1 MVGHILELTRNG
13 LTVHKRRGFLVIE
26 EKGLELGRLATE
38 DIEAVLASSPGV
50 SWSGTALA
58 ELAAHQ
64 IPVMF
69 LGQNFSPIA
78 VVLPLDGHHVQ
89 AERFRAQADASLPLR
104 KQAWATLVRHKIAA
118 QAKVLDRLA
127 LPSER
132 VHRLA
137 ATVRSGDPSNIEA
150 QAAQIYWPLLLG
162 KGFRRDRESPGA
174 NALLNYGYAI
184 LRAATARAIVAA
196 GLHPSLSLHHRSGGD
211 ALALADDLME
221 PFRPTI
227 DLVVHDLMAA
237 GVEKVEDGREALV
250 GCMSADFPTRNG
262 ATPLS
267 HVLTRLSQSLAQSFL
282 DRKLSL
288 AFPSHPIPLEAS
300 DDDQVL
306 Q

>member
-1 MVGHILELTRNG
+1 MVGRILELTRNG
-13 LTVHKRRGFLVIE
+13 LAVHKRRGFLAIE
-26 EKGLELGRLATE
+26 EKGQELGRLAIE

-50 SWSGTALA
+50 TWSGTALA
-58 ELAAHQ
+58 ELAGHQ

-69 LGQNFSPIA
+69 LGQNFSPVA
-78 VVLPLDGHHVQ
+78 VVLPLDGHHAQ
-89 AERFRAQADASLPLR
+89 AERFRAQADASLPFR
-104 KQAWATLVRHKIAA
+104 KQAWAALVRHKIAA

-132 VHRLA
+132 LHRLV
-137 ATVRSGDPSNIEA
+137 ATVRSGDPDNREA
-150 QAAQIYWPLLLG
+150 QAAQTYWPLLLG
-162 KGFRRDRESPGA
+162 KGFRRDRETPGA

-196 GLHPSLSLHHRSGGD
+196 GLHPSLSLHHISGGD

-221 PFRPTI
+221 PFRPTV
-227 DLVVHDLMAA
+227 DLVVHDLLAA
-237 GVEKVEDGREALV
+237 GVATVEDGREALI
-250 GCMSADFPTRNG
+250 GCLSADFLTRNG

-267 HVLTRLSQSLAQSFL
+267 HVLIRLGQSLAQSFL
-282 DRKLSL
+282 DRKLCL

-300 DDDQVL
+300 DDDRAL